1 MRETHNNLK
10 IDISGVFAAQIRQ
23 LAQMMGVTHEVVIQ
37 MAIANFAASPIVA
50 NVPAMSISNTKN
62 STNSNALEP
71 EIIHEDWV
79 EGFGR
84 AARLPEN
91 DWPHLRADH
100 IDFDSI
106 GVGTSTQPEHDY
118 YLWGQ
123 FSRFLPI
130 KYTLRVLAWLS
141 EDSDG
146 ITLQNWASAVRS
158 GAPKYRKMLRELDLE
173 LRTRRGSQM
182 ASGFPKDSEKS
193 LNRFVDHFCA
203 NIYSNGKIVGMPAHL
218 GLITSEGEIIKFTPE
233 GLDYVK
239 AINPII
245 DGVEQNSPSISSEEI
260 RILLN
265 CIHHHLPSEWDFMK
279 QILSWIEGG
288 NNTPDLLTDKIREM
302 YGSGTERNWNDK
314 QVPTYRGGMI
324 GRLGELMLITRKWK
338 FRSVTYRASAWTDK
352 LSEVVNNE

>member
-10 IDISGVFAAQIRQ
+10 IEMSGLFAAQIQQ

-37 MAIANFAASPIVA
+37 MAIANFAASPIAA
-50 NVPAMSISNTKN
+50 NVPAMSISNPKTT
-62 STNSNALEP
+62 TNSITPELENNG
-71 EIIHEDWV
+71 HEGWL
-79 EGFGR
+79 EELQ
-84 AARLPEN
+84 ANRLPEN

-106 GVGTSTQPEHDY
+106 GVGASTQPEHDY

-218 GLITSEGEIIKFTPE
+218 GLITCEGDIIKFTPE
-233 GLDYVK
+233 GLAYVK
-239 AINPII
+239 AVNPII
-245 DGVEQNSPSISSEEI
+245 DGVEQNSPSISS
-260 RILLN
+260 
-265 CIHHHLPSEWDFMK
+265 
-279 QILSWIEGG
+279 
-288 NNTPDLLTDKIREM
+288 
-302 YGSGTERNWNDK
+302 
-314 QVPTYRGGMI
+314 
-324 GRLGELMLITRKWK
+324 
-338 FRSVTYRASAWTDK
+338 
-352 LSEVVNNE
+352 